1 MKKFVAKKIYP
12 EGYLYRDYVIER
24 RQENYVFYS
33 IGETVDALGNYRVP
47 TQSSHYHSVE
57 WHDSTDT
64 LRDAKY
70 LIDTVYY
77 KGDEKLY

>member
-1 MKKFVAKKIYP
+1 MYW
-12 EGYLYRDYVIER
+12 
-24 RQENYVFYS
+24 S
-33 IGETVDALGNYRVP
+33 IGETVDSLGNYREP
-47 TQSSHYHSVE
+47 TEKSHFYNVV

-77 KGDEKLY
+77 KGDVRLN